1 MLNVARGALLE
12 VDPGQ
17 SLRLGSVGQLT
28 VDGICA
34 RLAAASSCE
43 IKTGADVDAA
53 LIAAGHGRS
62 IWLGDG
68 AMLDAAARAVTAIDA
83 RGRRYGCGERR
94 RPHRRGGEIDHQASE
109 SKAANLFVAR
119 APARG
124 STRRARKRY

>member
-28 VDGICA
+28 VDGILRA
-34 RLAAASSCE
+34 PGGSIVLGE

-83 RGRRYGCGERR
+83 RGRRYGW
-94 RPHRRGGEIDHQASE
+94 
-109 SKAANLFVAR
+109 
-119 APARG
+119 
-124 STRRARKRY
+124 